1 MSMDK
6 IEEQIKQLVS
16 EKLSVDLDT
25 ANAIIIAVKSGNGT
39 SEQIE
44 AFNKIEQ
51 EIKSKIVD
59 VFGNAA
65 HVENQISARNLAITN
80 KSKIPDFLSV
90 IITIGFFGILMYMLY
105 FDAKPNETILIML
118 GSLGTAWIAIVNYWF
133 GSSSGSAY
141 KSEVMARTK

>member
-1 MSMDK
+1 MDK
-6 IEEQIKQLVS
+6 IEEQIKQLIS
-16 EKLSVDLDT
+16 EKLNVDLET
-25 ANAIIIAVKSGNGT
+25 ANVIIVAVKSGNGT
-39 SEQIE
+39 AEQIE

-51 EIKSKIVD
+51 EIKSKMVD

-80 KSKIPDFLSV
+80 KSKIPEFLSV
-90 IITIGFFGILMYMLY
+90 VITIGFFGILGYMLTMES
-105 FDAKPNETILIML
+105 KPNDTILVML

-141 KSEVMARTK
+141 KSEIMARQK

>member
-1 MSMDK
+1 MMDK

-39 SEQIE
+39 AEQIE

-51 EIKSKIVD
+51 EIKSKMVD
-59 VFGNAA
+59 VFGNVA
-65 HVENQISARNLAITN
+65 HVENQISARNLAIAN
-80 KSKIPDFLSV
+80 KSKIPEFLSV
-90 IITIGFFGILMYMLY
+90 VITIGFFGILCYML
-105 FDAKPNETILIML
+105 AMESKPNDTILIML